1 MFSRILHSCRDG
13 INCTCM
19 MGGGGGG
26 ALVNKDT
33 VEVLLFNLVL

>member
-19 MGGGGGG
+19 MGGGG